1 MENKLN
7 IKKSG
12 GIMKKIIISTIL
24 SLCACTTIDK
34 INTSEVSASFEKS
47 KIEFLST
54 VKTNNKKNIHKFFIN
69 SLKNNL
75 ILKNID
81 KIELTDLFIFIPTNE
96 IKINSNK
103 EISTLLILTYGTE
116 SAYFDVIWVKV
127 ENMWKISNIYERQ
140 N

>member
-1 MENKLN
+1 
-7 IKKSG
+7 
-12 GIMKKIIISTIL
+12 MKKIIISTIL

-81 KIELTDLFIFIPTNE
+81 KIELTGLFIFIPTNE

>member
-1 MENKLN
+1 
-7 IKKSG
+7 
-12 GIMKKIIISTIL
+12 MKKIIISTIL
-24 SLCACTTIDK
+24 SLCACTIVDK

-47 KIEFLST
+47 KIEFLSI

>member
-1 MENKLN
+1 
-7 IKKSG
+7 
-12 GIMKKIIISTIL
+12 MKKIIISTIL
-24 SLCACTTIDK
+24 SLCACTTVDK

-81 KIELTDLFIFIPTNE
+81 KIELTDLFIFIPTNK

>member
-1 MENKLN
+1 
-7 IKKSG
+7 
-12 GIMKKIIISTIL
+12 MKKIIISTIL
-24 SLCACTTIDK
+24 SLCACTTVDK

-81 KIELTDLFIFIPTNE
+81 KIELTDLFIFIPTNG

-116 SAYFDVIWVKV
+116 SAYFDVTWVKV

>member
-1 MENKLN
+1 M
-7 IKKSG
+7 
-12 GIMKKIIISTIL
+12 
-24 SLCACTTIDK
+24 
-34 INTSEVSASFEKS
+34 
-47 KIEFLST
+47 
-54 VKTNNKKNIHKFFIN
+54 
-69 SLKNNL
+69 KNNL

>member
-1 MENKLN
+1 
-7 IKKSG
+7 
-12 GIMKKIIISTIL
+12 MKKIIISTIL
-24 SLCACTTIDK
+24 SLCACTTVDK

-116 SAYFDVIWVKV
+116 SAYLMSSGLKLKICGRFLIFMKDKIRK
-127 ENMWKISNIYERQ
+127 ENI
-140 N
+140 

>member
-1 MENKLN
+1 
-7 IKKSG
+7 
-12 GIMKKIIISTIL
+12 MKKIIISTIL

-81 KIELTDLFIFIPTNE
+81 KIELTDLFIFIPTN
-96 IKINSNK
+96 
-103 EISTLLILTYGTE
+103 
-116 SAYFDVIWVKV
+116 
-127 ENMWKISNIYERQ
+127 
-140 N
+140 

>member
-1 MENKLN
+1 
-7 IKKSG
+7 
-12 GIMKKIIISTIL
+12 MKKIIISTIL
-24 SLCACTTIDK
+24 SLCACTTVDK

>member
-1 MENKLN
+1 
-7 IKKSG
+7 
-12 GIMKKIIISTIL
+12 MKKIIISTIL
-24 SLCACTTIDK
+24 SLCACTTVDK

-116 SAYFDVIWVKV
+116 SAYFDVNWVKV